1 WEVVMLLVGSTVA
14 VEPDQ
19 QVHVTRDT
27 LARWAG
33 LRRDRLGWITDYLE
47 EIGCLRTHRGVR
59 TRNGQTRDRFSI
71 STAPPQGYD
80 GPRSLVALD
89 LELAD
94 KSPGQSPEP
103 TSGVRG
109 ADPGTHYSVPG
120 SESPGQSPEPTSGV
134 RGADPGT
141 HYSVPGSESP
151 GQSPEPTS
159 GFPHARVDRVDLSSS
174 GGEEREIEPVPGGT
188 AEPPATGQ
196 EAAMSAGALELA
208 RRLPW
213 AEWSRRTGRALPSAK
228 DVQDIA
234 MAIDTAVH
242 SAEITLDQAAEIGC
256 RVLAT
261 ADTPRFVVG
270 AFARH
275 LTKWLPA
282 AVADEADQLPMPAVD
297 EAASA
302 ESSEAIT
309 PATREPHRPEC
320 RVCGA
325 EE

>member
-1 WEVVMLLVGSTVA
+1 
-14 VEPDQ
+14 
-19 QVHVTRDT
+19 
-27 LARWAG
+27 
-33 LRRDRLGWITDYLE
+33 
-47 EIGCLRTHRGVR
+47 
-59 TRNGQTRDRFSI
+59 
-71 STAPPQGYD
+71 
-80 GPRSLVALD
+80 
-89 LELAD
+89 
-94 KSPGQSPEP
+94 
-103 TSGVRG
+103 
-109 ADPGTHYSVPG
+109 
-120 SESPGQSPEPTSGV
+120 
-134 RGADPGT
+134 
-141 HYSVPGSESP
+141 
-151 GQSPEPTS
+151 
-159 GFPHARVDRVDLSSS
+159 
-174 GGEEREIEPVPGGT
+174 
-188 AEPPATGQ
+188 
-196 EAAMSAGALELA
+196 MSAGALELA

-325 EE
+325 EEGDGPGRRFRPGEDGRMQPCECRAASITA